1 MELSS
6 VLCDDLEGW
15 KGGSG
20 GRGYINMY
28 TYSWFNLL
36 YVRNWHNIVKQ
47 LYSNYKIKFFNLW
60 KKKTHWTFTRCL
72 SSGTVYQRL
81 DSLNNKSLLLTVLEA
96 RQSKAPAD
104 SVCGERCFL
113 VWRWPPRGI
122 LTRWRPEK
130 ESKLSCLFLFKA
142 LISFIRTQPHDL
154 LTLQRPHLLMLSY
167 GELGFQPMNLED
179 GGETNMSP

>member
-113 VWRWPPRGI
+113 VWRWLPRGI

-142 LISFIRTQPHDL
+142 LISFIRTPPHDL
-154 LTLQRPHLLMLSY
+154 LTVQRPHLLMLSY

>member
-1 MELSS
+1 M
-6 VLCDDLEGW
+6 
-15 KGGSG
+15 K
-20 GRGYINMY
+20 
-28 TYSWFNLL
+28 
-36 YVRNWHNIVKQ
+36 
-47 LYSNYKIKFFNLW
+47 

-96 RQSKAPAD
+96 RQSKVPAD

-113 VWRWPPRGI
+113 VWRWPPCGI
-122 LTRWRPEK
+122 LTRWRAEK

-142 LISFIRTQPHDL
+142 LIPFIRTPPHDL

-179 GGETNMSP
+179 GVETNMSP